1 MLKKVAIFIFFIH
14 SICYSQRIDQIGK
27 AKPLTIGGGFS
38 ANSIFYNGLGNREPF
53 TYFLNGNINANIY
66 GLYNIPVSFAYT
78 NQQFSFNE
86 PSFKINRLSLHPSYK
101 WVATHI
107 GDVAMSFSPYTLN
120 GHQFTGFGVDLTPNG
135 PFKISAMYGRLIRK
149 REYNIDEP
157 EVEPTY
163 KRMGYGVKTTF
174 EKSNYSI
181 GLTLFKAK
189 DEQNSISTIFPDDIG
204 VTPKENL
211 VVSIDGRVK
220 LFKKANINIEYAKS
234 ALTNDL
240 HAENSENNN
249 LLASFINDNTT
260 TTYHNA
266 FKADFAYTV
275 GQGAIG
281 VGYERVDP
289 NYQTLGAY
297 YFNNDLENIT
307 VKLSQTLFNNK
318 LNVNI
323 NTGLQ
328 RDDLEKKK
336 QSQLNRIVAAINLSL
351 RASEKLTVNGSY
363 SNFRAHTQI
372 KDQFDY
378 INEVRPYD
386 NLDTLNFTQI
396 SQNANL
402 NLNYNILQ
410 KKEKRQSIN
419 VNLSYQNTIEK
430 QDAFLVD
437 VLNNDSQFFNGN
449 MAYNL
454 TFSEK
459 NLSVTGAFNSTYN
472 TISVNKTITL
482 GPTLAIAKL
491 FFDKKFRT
499 AFSSSYNT
507 TSTDGIRQGDVLNFR
522 LNGSYRWLENHNFNV
537 NIIQLFRNTISQN
550 KVNDFTATLGYNYAF
565 SNRKKKRKKG
575 EIIKEQVEK
584 SPTNK
589 KPKILEKLIKINHK
603 GYQFEGSPSEISK
616 QLDTLNKTENL
627 TFVDENVK
635 DNLNQLFEKVKDAE
649 QETSKIYKVRAHSFI
664 DAIDRHTSSLSKY
677 RREITTAIRL
687 LATDILEAHHD
698 LEKKYV
704 ETKAEFNKTLEIDDN
719 YNSNKES
726 YKETK
731 ERFIHHCYILK
742 QMQKP
747 EKEVLKNLHIYNG
760 SMISEVN
767 DMRTKRI
774 DEEQIAAQIKLALI
788 AYYDEQASL
797 YATED
802 DIVILNM
809 D

>member
-1 MLKKVAIFIFFIH
+1 M
-14 SICYSQRIDQIGK
+14 
-27 AKPLTIGGGFS
+27 
-38 ANSIFYNGLGNREPF
+38 
-53 TYFLNGNINANIY
+53 
-66 GLYNIPVSFAYT
+66 
-78 NQQFSFNE
+78 
-86 PSFKINRLSLHPSYK
+86 
-101 WVATHI
+101 
-107 GDVAMSFSPYTLN
+107 
-120 GHQFTGFGVDLTPNG
+120 
-135 PFKISAMYGRLIRK
+135 
-149 REYNIDEP
+149 
-157 EVEPTY
+157 
-163 KRMGYGVKTTF
+163 
-174 EKSNYSI
+174 
-181 GLTLFKAK
+181 
-189 DEQNSISTIFPDDIG
+189 
-204 VTPKENL
+204 
-211 VVSIDGRVK
+211 
-220 LFKKANINIEYAKS
+220 
-234 ALTNDL
+234 
-240 HAENSENNN
+240 
-249 LLASFINDNTT
+249 
-260 TTYHNA
+260 
-266 FKADFAYTV
+266 
-275 GQGAIG
+275 
-281 VGYERVDP
+281 GYERVDP

-307 VKLSQTLFNNK
+307 VKLSQTIFNNK

-328 RDDLEKKK
+328 RDDLENNK

-351 RASEKLTVNGSY
+351 KASERLTMNGSY

-372 KDQFDY
+372 KNQFDY

-402 NLNYNILQ
+402 NLNYNLLQ

-419 VNLSYQNTIEK
+419 INLSYQNTTEQ
-430 QDAFLVD
+430 QDAFLVE

-459 NLSVTGAFNSTYN
+459 NLSITGAFNSTYN
-472 TISVNKTITL
+472 TISVNKTTTL

-491 FFDKKFRT
+491 FFDKKLRT

-507 TSTDGIRQGDVLNFR
+507 TSTDGVSQGNVLNFR
-522 LNGSYRWLENHNFNV
+522 LNGSYRWLENHNFNL

-550 KVNDFTATLGYNYAF
+550 KVNDFTATLGYNYTF

-575 EIIKEQVEK
+575 ETIKEK
-584 SPTNK
+584 IK
-589 KPKILEKLIKINHK
+589 KPVTPEEEKILKKLIRINYK
-603 GYQFEGSPSEISK
+603 GYQFEGSSSKISK
-616 QLDTLNKTENL
+616 QLDTLNKSENL
-627 TFVDENVK
+627 TFIDKKVK

-649 QETSKIYKVRAHSFI
+649 QETTKIYKKRVHTFI
-664 DAIDRHTSSLSKY
+664 DAIDRHTSSLNKY
-677 RREITTAIRL
+677 RREITTAVRL

-698 LEKKYV
+698 LEKKYI
-704 ETKAEFNKTLEIDDN
+704 ETKAEFNNTQEIDDN
-719 YNSNKES
+719 YISNKEA
-726 YKETK
+726 YEETK
-731 ERFIHHCYILK
+731 GRFIRHCYILK

-747 EKEVLKNLHIYNG
+747 EKEVLKSLHIYNG

-767 DMRTKRI
+767 DMRTKGI
-774 DEEQIAAQIKLALI
+774 DQEQIAAQVKLALI